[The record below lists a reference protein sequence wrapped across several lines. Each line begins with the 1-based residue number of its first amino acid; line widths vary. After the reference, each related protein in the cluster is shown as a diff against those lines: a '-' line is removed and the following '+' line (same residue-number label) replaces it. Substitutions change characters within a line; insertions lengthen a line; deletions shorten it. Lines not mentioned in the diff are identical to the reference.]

1 MEDHR
6 EGGRTKE
13 KAWRTRERDGKTPER
28 YPMAIEKTTIEM
40 NENHRDS
47 PPTIETKKNH
57 RDRVLQP

>member
-1 MEDHR
+1 M
-6 EGGRTKE
+6 K

-40 NENHRDS
+40 NESHRDS